1 MPLTI
6 LEHESEVLR
15 GNPCGDPHARQ
26 LWVYTPPGYAESDAR
41 LPVLWCLAPFART
54 GAEECVGN
62 YWSPGL
68 PQRLDGLI
76 ADGMPPVI
84 VAFPDCFTRWG
95 GSQYMNSAG
104 TGRYEDYLCDELVPL
119 VDERFRTSGRRG
131 AFGRSSGGY
140 GALRLAMR
148 RPGTLHAIASISG
161 DMGFELVYCSPFAD
175 VIARIDACGSLEAWV
190 EQFQSREKMA
200 GGDFVVVATI
210 AMSACYSP
218 DPDAPFGFAFPFDL
232 KTGESLPAIWR
243 AWADNDPVRM
253 IDSDDAARALAA
265 LDLLHLECGTRD
277 EERLHLGLRLFTERL
292 TARKVPFEAEEFP
305 DSHRSLSYRYDSV
318 LPKLATALLRSAP
331 RP

>member
-6 LEHESEVLR
+6 LDHESEVLR
-15 GNPCGDPHARQ
+15 GNPCGDPHARE
-26 LWVYTPPGYAESDAR
+26 LWVYTPPGYDASSDR
-41 LPVLWCLAPFART
+41 YPVLWCLAPFAKT

-62 YWSPGL
+62 AWSPGL
-68 PQRLDGLI
+68 PQRLDRLI
-76 ADGMPPVI
+76 AAGMPPAI

-119 VDERFRTSGRRG
+119 VEDRFRTSGRRG

-140 GALRLAMR
+140 GALRWAMR
-148 RPGTLHAIASISG
+148 RPGMLQAVASISG
-161 DMGFELVYCSPFAD
+161 DMGFELVYPSPFAD
-175 VIARIDACGSLEAWV
+175 AIARIDACGSLEAWV

-200 GGDFVVVATI
+200 GGDFFVVATI

-218 DPDAPFGFAFPFDL
+218 DPDANFGFAFPFDL
-232 KTGESLPAIWR
+232 RTGELVPAVWR

-253 IDSDDAARALAA
+253 VDSTEAARALAQ
-265 LDLLHLECGTRD
+265 LELLHLEAGSRD

-292 TARKVPFEAEEFP
+292 RERSVPFEAEEFP
-305 DSHRSLSYRYDSV
+305 DGHRSLYYRYDSV
-318 LPKLATALLRSAP
+318 IPKLATTLAAPAP
-331 RP
+331 RR